1 MLGYEFLVLSI
12 ILAAKQKLF
21 QTSLVIFE
29 FHHLQSSNHP
39 LAYPANSFSNV
50 KWMFFSLSQSLPL
63 SLLSFS
69 LQEKRISS
77 LDAANSRLMSALTQ
91 VKERYSMQNLH
102 NGLSPTNPT
111 KLSITENGEFKNS
124 NCWFSRTVQDGVMV
138 TLSPCTQTNYLWL
151 YKECLDI
158 NVNSLY
164 LVLVVYRDDTE
175 RHVFWRREQG
185 DQLLSWNSELLFY
198 KWHSHM
204 QTNAVLNRFEGFS
217 N

>member
-1 MLGYEFLVLSI
+1 MLGYEFVLSI

-91 VKERYSMQNLH
+91 VKERYGMQNLR

-124 NCWFSRTVQDGVMV
+124 SCWLLVRHHEMVWWWSHSLPMHTGQGPVSLLTVCTIHLQGMSR
-138 TLSPCTQTNYLWL
+138 Y
-151 YKECLDI
+151 
-158 NVNSLY
+158 
-164 LVLVVYRDDTE
+164 
-175 RHVFWRREQG
+175 
-185 DQLLSWNSELLFY
+185 
-198 KWHSHM
+198 
-204 QTNAVLNRFEGFS
+204 
-217 N
+217 

>member
-1 MLGYEFLVLSI
+1 MLGYEFVLSI

-164 LVLVVYRDDTE
+164 LVLVVYRDDTGKTGHLKTE
-175 RHVFWRREQG
+175 TGG
-185 DQLLSWNSELLFY
+185 DQLLS
-198 KWHSHM
+198 
-204 QTNAVLNRFEGFS
+204 
-217 N
+217 